1 MPKKG
6 KHWLQTV
13 EQAHAELPPAARA
26 AMAELAPQLDATGR
40 ERLDELAV
48 AMRRRNQQRE
58 SDRIT
63 DQNRRTLVGAH
74 VPRYIAEE
82 YKELAAEKG
91 VSLHQWVLDALY
103 TAEWMQALGIEL
115 KDIASPSV
123 RPIVKK

>member
-6 KHWLQTV
+6 KHWFQTV

-74 VPRYIAEE
+74 VPRKKAEY
-82 YKELAAEKG
+82 YKELAAEKDM
-91 VSLHQWVLDALY
+91 SLHMWVYYALEEKAARQRGY
-103 TAEWMQALGIEL
+103 IRI
-115 KDIASPSV
+115 D
-123 RPIVKK
+123 

>member
-6 KHWLQTV
+6 KHWFQTV

-74 VPRYIAEE
+74 VPRKKAEF
-82 YKELAAEKG
+82 YKQLAKAKG
-91 VSLHQWVLDALY
+91 ISLHQWVLYALEEKAARQTGY
-103 TAEWMQALGIEL
+103 IRL
-115 KDIASPSV
+115 D
-123 RPIVKK
+123 